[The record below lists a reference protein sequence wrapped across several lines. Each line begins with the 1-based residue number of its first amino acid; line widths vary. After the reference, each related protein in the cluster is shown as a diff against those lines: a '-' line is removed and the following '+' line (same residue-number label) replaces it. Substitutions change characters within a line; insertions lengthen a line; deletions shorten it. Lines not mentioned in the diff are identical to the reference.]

1 MKDLNHVGLDLQAP
15 LELEFLDQALADEDL
30 LVFVE
35 LLDDKLCHLLL
46 LLSFIVLHRRG
57 QLCIPHQLIFV
68 HLLVL
73 V

>member
-46 LLSFIVLHRRG
+46 LLSFIVVASSAYPTSSSS
-57 QLCIPHQLIFV
+57 CIF
-68 HLLVL
+68 
-73 V
+73 